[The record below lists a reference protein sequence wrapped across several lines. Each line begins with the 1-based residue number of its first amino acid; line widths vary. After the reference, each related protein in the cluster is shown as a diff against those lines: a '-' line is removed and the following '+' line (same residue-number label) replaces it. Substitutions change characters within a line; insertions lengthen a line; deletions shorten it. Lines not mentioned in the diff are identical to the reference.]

1 MNHRILRSQLRLN
14 DFSLQIAAVI
24 VTKMPSHSVVVL
36 LTETAME
43 TRVVI
48 PEVEEETVPIP
59 VSHLG
64 DEAAL
69 GEVATPAEVR
79 ATKEAMEEGVRHS
92 RMAHGTRWEEATT
105 ATMLI
110 HNSRRLPLL
119 LALLRRSIM
128 HLSL

>member
-1 MNHRILRSQLRLN
+1 MVE
-14 DFSLQIAAVI
+14 IAAVI
-24 VTKMPSHSVVVL
+24 VTKVPSHSVVVL
-36 LTETAME
+36 LTETAMV

-48 PEVEEETVPIP
+48 PEVEVETARIP
-59 VSHLG
+59 VSHLE

-92 RMAHGTRWEEATT
+92 RMAHGTRWEEGTT

-110 HNSRRLPLL
+110 HSSRLLPLL
-119 LALLRRSIM
+119 LALLQHSIM
-128 HLSL
+128 LLSL